1 MISEQATAEEAPEDD
16 SFSDRR
22 SRFCSLRDS
31 VNVISVSQVGLFV
44 LVGAWVLH
52 ETKSVLL
59 PVVLAALVSLVLY
72 PVYRLFRQVRIPRML
87 ASLLTVAGLMGL
99 LGFGAYQLSEPGEQ
113 WMDSINRDVVARRLQ
128 EVFRPVKQVQSEIKR
143 MASKMEAVTQAADQK
158 VPEDGQ
164 EDAESNDASGDDMQ
178 VAIEVT
184 GSTAP
189 AADPED
195 DTGPVRV
202 QIQEDP
208 LDTVLAGTQDFGV
221 AAVAFLFIVLFGLAY
236 GNRIVRRLSEEEH
249 TAAILERMGED
260 VARYLF
266 TITAINFCLG
276 LAIGLAMWAL
286 GMPNPALWGVL
297 GMVLNF
303 IPYLGALI
311 GTGIVFLAAAATFE
325 TPGHVLIV
333 PVAYFALTAI
343 EGNLITPMVLGER
356 FRLNPLIVF
365 LWIFAWAGFWGVAG
379 MLIAMPALVTFK
391 IVCENTATMER
402 FRRVLTA

>member
-1 MISEQATAEEAPEDD
+1 MIPEEAVAGEAVEEE
-16 SFSDRR
+16 SFADRR

-44 LVGAWVLH
+44 LALAWVLH
-52 ETKSVLL
+52 QSKAVLL

-72 PVYRLFRQVRIPRML
+72 PVYQAFRRLRLPRMM
-87 ASLLTVAGLMGL
+87 ASLVTVAGLVGL
-99 LGFGAYQLSEPGEQ
+99 LGFGTYQVVEPGSQ
-113 WMDSINRDVVARRLQ
+113 WMESIDREVVSRRMQ
-128 EVFRPVKQVQSEIKR
+128 EVFRPMQEVQNEIKE
-143 MASKMEAVTQAADQK
+143 MANQMESVTRARS
-158 VPEDGQ
+158 PEN
-164 EDAESNDASGDDMQ
+164 AESNDASEGEVQ
-178 VAIEVT
+178 VAIEEER
-184 GSTAP
+184 GSVAE
-189 AADPED
+189 ASAGE
-195 DTGPVRV
+195 DTGPVEVR
-202 QIQEDP
+202 IREDP
-208 LDTVLAGTQDFGV
+208 LDAVVRSTQEFGV
-221 AAVAFLFIVLFGLAY
+221 GTVAFIFIVLFNLAY
-236 GNRIVRRLSEEEH
+236 GNRILRRLSEGDH
-249 TAAILERMGED
+249 TAAIFERMGVD

-276 LAIGLAMWAL
+276 VAIGLAMWAL

-303 IPYLGALI
+303 IPYLGALT
-311 GTGIVFLAAAATFE
+311 GTGFVFLAAAASFDSAT
-325 TPGHVLIV
+325 HVLMV
-333 PVAYFALTAI
+333 PLAYFSLTAM
-343 EGNLITPMVLGER
+343 EGNLITPLVLGER